1 MRYLFV
7 LVFFAAFLII
17 GGTPVQA
24 QTRAQ
29 EKAASLRAQLAEV
42 EARQAELQTR
52 LQNLDE
58 KLKPENI
65 ENSLAGV
72 GSTHPEDLR
81 EQRRRQLEIER
92 NGVRAQIDLLATSH
106 SRLETAIATADADA
120 YRQSASPLKGP
131 AEDALSTAA
140 DSAPVTTPQRRARR
154 ARKKKVK
161 RSRRAGVVSLKG
173 PGRIPES
180 IYTNAEPGAVAT
192 GLKLPQFQR
201 TGVAQLIQT
210 ESSSH
215 RRT

>member
-1 MRYLFV
+1 MRYLFG

-17 GGTPVQA
+17 EGTPVQA

-29 EKAASLRAQLAEV
+29 EKAASFRVQLAEV

-92 NGVRAQIDLLATSH
+92 SAVRAQLDLLATSH

-120 YRQSASPLKGP
+120 YRQSATPLNGP
-131 AEDALSTAA
+131 AEDALSSAA
-140 DSAPVTTPQRRARR
+140 DSAPVTPPQRRAKRT
-154 ARKKKVK
+154 RKKKIK
-161 RSRRAGVVSLKG
+161 RSRRAGVVQFEG
-173 PGRIPES
+173 AR
-180 IYTNAEPGAVAT
+180 AEF
-192 GLKLPQFQR
+192 LNLR
-201 TGVAQLIQT
+201 
-210 ESSSH
+210 SSSMGLPH
-215 RRT
+215 SRHGFRKVARPVSQLQLLFL

>member
-7 LVFFAAFLII
+7 LSFFAAFLII

-24 QTRAQ
+24 QAQAQ

-92 NGVRAQIDLLATSH
+92 NGVRTQLDLLATGH
-106 SRLETAIATADADA
+106 SRLATAIAAADADA
-120 YRQSASPLKGP
+120 YRQSATPPNGP

-140 DSAPVTTPQRRARR
+140 DSAPVTATQRRPRR
-154 ARKKKVK
+154 VRKKRVK
-161 RSRRAGVVSLKG
+161 RSRRIGVV
-173 PGRIPES
+173 
-180 IYTNAEPGAVAT
+180 
-192 GLKLPQFQR
+192 QFERARQN
-201 TGVAQLIQT
+201 
-210 ESSSH
+210 S
-215 RRT
+215 

>member
-1 MRYLFV
+1 MRYIFV

-17 GGTPVQA
+17 GRTPVQA
-24 QTRAQ
+24 QARAQ

-81 EQRRRQLEIER
+81 EQRRRQLDIER
-92 NGVRAQIDLLATSH
+92 NGVRAQLDLLATSH
-106 SRLETAIATADADA
+106 SRLETAIAAADADA
-120 YRQSASPLKGP
+120 YRQSATPPNGP

-140 DSAPVTTPQRRARR
+140 DSAPVTTTQRRPRR
-154 ARKKKVK
+154 LRKRESKVPDA
-161 RSRRAGVVSLKG
+161 SEWFSLNQ
-173 PGRIPES
+173 PGRIPEPTFWWARIS
-180 IYTNAEPGAVAT
+180 RSSRAGVAIAVALFVT
-192 GLKLPQFQR
+192 QGW
-201 TGVAQLIQT
+201 
-210 ESSSH
+210 
-215 RRT
+215 